1 MMNYIVCFSLITVLF
16 CSLHCFLFVG
26 SNKTVT
32 LSSNLQS
39 CTELE
44 ILQLPVCIIERPL
57 LAAVYLV
64 MKAA

>member
-1 MMNYIVCFSLITVLF
+1 MNYNVFFTLIMPLF
-16 CSLHCFLFVG
+16 CSLHCFLFAG
-26 SNKTVT
+26 SKKTAM

-39 CTELE
+39 GTELE
-44 ILQLPVCIIERPL
+44 ILHLPVCIIERPQ